1 MLRQLFF
8 DTFHKNCLMKLI
20 GALFMEKFRTEITD
34 SRNPDSKIAIKQD
47 GMREQLDWIR
57 RQLEYATFSE
67 KYALRYDLKRG
78 EIYEFDWGINVNAE
92 FSNRHYGVVLAD
104 SDIHNPLVTVC
115 PLKSKHNGAHP
126 KSDIDLGFVK
136 CLNTENSTLAVI
148 NQIRT
153 IDKLR
158 IYTRQAI
165 GRKDGQLS
173 DSFSE
178 RYITIMRLEKEKV
191 DLIINA
197 YKSYLQK

>member
-1 MLRQLFF
+1 
-8 DTFHKNCLMKLI
+8 MKLI